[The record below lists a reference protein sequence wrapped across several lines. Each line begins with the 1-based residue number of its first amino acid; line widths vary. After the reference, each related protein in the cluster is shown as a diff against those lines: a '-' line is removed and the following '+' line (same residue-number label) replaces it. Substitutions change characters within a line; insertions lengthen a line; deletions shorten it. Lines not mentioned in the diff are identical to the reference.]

1 MKLIL
6 CNANQNT
13 IGLIQDEERFCECGK
28 CSGKYTDD
36 LNAWYKGG
44 EFVVPLGFAN
54 GSLVKAVYNQPKEGW
69 GEDFSAFVIP
79 ESCTTFKNYSKSLV
93 VSN

>member
-6 CNANQNT
+6 CKNCHDVFR
-13 IGLIQDEERFCECGK
+13 LHQDKERFCKCGK

-44 EFVVPLGFAN
+44 EFVVPLGIAN
-54 GSLVKAVYNQPKEGW
+54 SSLARAVRNRPKEGL
-69 GEDFSAFVIP
+69 GEKFSALVIP
-79 ESCTTFKNYSKSLV
+79 EICNTFKNCS
-93 VSN
+93 

>member
-6 CNANQNT
+6 CKNCQDVVR
-13 IGLIQDEERFCECGK
+13 LMSDEERFCKCGK

-44 EFVVPLGFAN
+44 DDVIPLGFAN
-54 GSLVKAVYNQPKEGW
+54 SSFISALRNQPKEGW
-69 GEDFSAFVIP
+69 GENFTAFVIP
-79 ESCTTFKNYSKSLV
+79 ENCDTFKKII
-93 VSN
+93 